1 MNIDDVKKRV
11 LDHEKEINYKEI
23 EKLKDLKEEIL
34 GLLNKVEELKKYISQ
49 LEIINIEEISGKFYI
64 KEDELEILYKVF
76 NLYSELSKSFSD
88 FYKKLIEYYMLVKK
102 EII

>member
-1 MNIDDVKKRV
+1 M
-11 LDHEKEINYKEI
+11 
-23 EKLKDLKEEIL
+23 

>member
-1 MNIDDVKKRV
+1 MNIDDIKKRV